1 MGQQGDFVID
11 DIVEVAVATAIDVA
25 ADKAARR
32 YRWVRVLRGIGGL
45 LFILLIGALVFVTL
59 KYS

>member
-1 MGQQGDFVID
+1 MINDV
-11 DIVEVAVATAIDVA
+11 VEATVSAAIDVA

-32 YRWVRVLRGIGGL
+32 FRWVRALQAVGGL
-45 LFILLIGALVFVTL
+45 LSIVLIAVLVFVTL